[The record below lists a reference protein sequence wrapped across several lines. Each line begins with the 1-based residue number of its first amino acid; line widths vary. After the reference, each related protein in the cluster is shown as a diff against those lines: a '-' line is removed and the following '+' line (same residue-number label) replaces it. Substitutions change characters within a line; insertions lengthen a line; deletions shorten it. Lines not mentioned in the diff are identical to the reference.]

1 MNTEHGSFQKTM
13 DIPLKVK
20 ELAQHQTGRE
30 IAEMPEGI
38 EVGRCARQVV
48 QEILGIVVLKED
60 EYFKKG

>member
-1 MNTEHGSFQKTM
+1 M

-20 ELAQHQTGRE
+20 ELAQHWDDQTGRE
-30 IAEMPEGI
+30 IAKMPEGI

-48 QEILGIVVLKED
+48 QEILGIVILKED